1 MFIKEL
7 KLMNKIKDT
16 FTIQD
21 FEILTGIKAHTI
33 RIWEKRYNILTPSRI
48 NRNVRVYSLSE
59 LQKILNISLLYKN
72 NYKISKIAKL
82 SDDLLSEEAKTVAL
96 SDFSNN
102 YEINSLLLCMFTFDE
117 NLFQNIYLKLL
128 KKDSFIEIFS
138 NTYIPLLNHLGLLW
152 QTNSIKPAHEH
163 FISNLI
169 YQKIALNTAALPNIE
184 TTEEPVNVLFLPFG
198 EIHDLGLFFLNYY
211 LKLKGERTVYLGK
224 SIPFD
229 NLFYVNSQIKS
240 ITWITYFMLDTSTE
254 EKTMFLGNVEKLITN
269 NKNTSVIVGNI
280 WDDFSKENKNKKIIF
295 KTSLQD
301 LIAN

>member
-1 MFIKEL
+1 
-7 KLMNKIKDT
+7 MNKIKDT

-102 YEINSLLLCMFTFDE
+102 YEINSLLLCMYSFDE
-117 NLFQNIYLKLL
+117 NLFQNTYLKLS

-184 TTEEPVNVLFLPFG
+184 TIKEPVNVLFLPFG

-254 EKTMFLGNVEKLITN
+254 EKTMFLDNVEKLVSN

-280 WDDFSKENKNKKIIF
+280 WDDFSKENKNEKIIF

>member
-1 MFIKEL
+1 
-7 KLMNKIKDT
+7 MNKIKDT

-96 SDFSNN
+96 RDFSNN

-184 TTEEPVNVLFLPFG
+184 TTKEPVNVLFLPFG

-229 NLFYVNSQIKS
+229 NLFYVNSQIKN
-240 ITWITYFMLDTSTE
+240 ITWITYFMIDTTTE
-254 EKTMFLGNVEKLITN
+254 EKTMFLDNVEKLVSDN
-269 NKNTSVIVGNI
+269 NNTSIIVGNI
-280 WDDFSKENKNKKIIF
+280 WDDFSKKNKNKKMFF

>member
-1 MFIKEL
+1 
-7 KLMNKIKDT
+7 MNKIKDT

-184 TTEEPVNVLFLPFG
+184 TTKEPVNVLFLPFG

-269 NKNTSVIVGNI
+269 NKNTSIIVGNI

>member
-1 MFIKEL
+1 
-7 KLMNKIKDT
+7 MNKIKDT

-138 NTYIPLLNHLGLLW
+138 KTYIPLLNHLGLLW

-184 TTEEPVNVLFLPFG
+184 TTKEPVNVLFLPFG

-211 LKLKGERTVYLGK
+211 VKLKGERTVYLGK

-229 NLFYVNSQIKS
+229 NLFYVNSQIKR

>member
-1 MFIKEL
+1 
-7 KLMNKIKDT
+7 MNKIKDT

-33 RIWEKRYNILTPSRI
+33 RIWEKRYNLLSPSRI
-48 NRNVRVYSLSE
+48 NRNVRVYSLSD

-82 SDDLLSEEAKTVAL
+82 SDDLLSKEAKTVAL

-102 YEINSLLLCMFTFDE
+102 YEINSLLLCMYTFDD
-117 NLFQNIYLKLL
+117 NLFQNTYLKLL
-128 KKDSFIEIFS
+128 EKHSFIEIFS
-138 NTYIPLLNHLGLLW
+138 DTYIPLLNHLGLLW
-152 QTNSIKPAHEH
+152 QTDSIKPAHEH

-169 YQKIALNTAALPNIE
+169 YQKIALNISALPNKE
-184 TTEEPVNVLFLPFG
+184 TSNEPVNVLFLPFG

-211 LKLKGERTVYLGK
+211 LKLKGKKTVYLGK

-229 NLFYVNSQIKS
+229 NLFYVNSQIKN
-240 ITWITYFMLDTSTE
+240 ITWITYFMIDTTTE
-254 EKTMFLGNVEKLITN
+254 EKTMFLDNVEKLVSN
-269 NKNTSVIVGNI
+269 NKNTSIIVGNI

>member
-1 MFIKEL
+1 
-7 KLMNKIKDT
+7 MNKIKDT

-33 RIWEKRYNILTPSRI
+33 RIWEKRYNLLAPSRI
-48 NRNVRVYSLSE
+48 NRNVRVYSLSD

-72 NYKISKIAKL
+72 NYKISKISKL
-82 SDDLLSEEAKTVAL
+82 SDDLLSKEAKTVAL

-102 YEINSLLLCMFTFDE
+102 YEINSLVLCMYTFDE
-117 NLFQNIYLKLL
+117 NLFQNTYLKLL

-169 YQKIALNTAALPNIE
+169 YQKIALNIAALPNIE
-184 TTEEPVNVLFLPFG
+184 TTNEPVNILFLPYG

-211 LKLKGERTVYLGK
+211 LKLKGKRTVYLGK

-229 NLFYVNSQIKS
+229 NLFYVNSQFKN
-240 ITWITYFMLDTSTE
+240 ITWINYFMVDKPIE
-254 EKTMFLGNVEKLITN
+254 EKTAFLNNIEKLVAHT
-269 NKNTSVIVGNI
+269 KNRCIIVGNV
-280 WDDFSKENKNKKIIF
+280 WEEFSKENKNKKIIF
-295 KTSLQD
+295 KTSLEV

>member
-1 MFIKEL
+1 
-7 KLMNKIKDT
+7 MNKIKDT

-102 YEINSLLLCMFTFDE
+102 YEINSLLLCMYSFDE
-117 NLFQNIYLKLL
+117 NLFQNTYLKLS

-169 YQKIALNTAALPNIE
+169 YQKIALNIAALPNIE
-184 TTEEPVNVLFLPFG
+184 RTNEPVNVLFLPFG

-254 EKTMFLGNVEKLITN
+254 EKTMFLDNVEKLVSN

-280 WDDFSKENKNKKIIF
+280 WDDFSKENKNEKIIF

>member
-1 MFIKEL
+1 
-7 KLMNKIKDT
+7 MNKIKDT

-33 RIWEKRYNILTPSRI
+33 RIWEKRYNLLSPSRI
-48 NRNVRVYSLSE
+48 NRNVRVYSLSD

-82 SDDLLSEEAKTVAL
+82 SVDLLSKEAKTVAL

-102 YEINSLLLCMFTFDE
+102 YEINSLLLCMYTFDE
-117 NLFQNIYLKLL
+117 NLFQNTYLKLL
-128 KKDSFIEIFS
+128 EKHSFIEIFS
-138 NTYIPLLNHLGLLW
+138 DTYIPLLNHLGLLW
-152 QTNSIKPAHEH
+152 QTDSIKPAHEH

-169 YQKIALNTAALPNIE
+169 YQKIALNISALPNKE
-184 TTEEPVNVLFLPFG
+184 TSNEPVNVLFLPFG

-211 LKLKGERTVYLGK
+211 LKLKGKKTVYLGK

-229 NLFYVNSQIKS
+229 NLFYVNSQIKN
-240 ITWITYFMLDTSTE
+240 ITWITYFMIDTTTE
-254 EKTMFLGNVEKLITN
+254 EKTMFLDNVEKLVSDN
-269 NKNTSVIVGNI
+269 NNTSIIVGNI
-280 WDDFSKENKNKKIIF
+280 WDDFSKKNKNKKIFF

>member
-1 MFIKEL
+1 
-7 KLMNKIKDT
+7 MNKIKDT

>member
-1 MFIKEL
+1 
-7 KLMNKIKDT
+7 MNKIKDT

-33 RIWEKRYNILTPSRI
+33 RIWEKRYNILMPSRI

-96 SDFSNN
+96 NDFSNN
-102 YEINSLLLCMFTFDE
+102 YEINSLLLCMYSFDE

-169 YQKIALNTAALPNIE
+169 YQKIALNIAALPNIE
-184 TTEEPVNVLFLPFG
+184 RTNEPVNVLFLPFG

-254 EKTMFLGNVEKLITN
+254 VKTMFLDNVEKLVSN

-280 WDDFSKENKNKKIIF
+280 WNDFSKENKNEKIIF

>member
-1 MFIKEL
+1 
-7 KLMNKIKDT
+7 MNKIKDT

-48 NRNVRVYSLSE
+48 NRNVRVYSLSD
-59 LQKILNISLLYKN
+59 LQKILNISLLYNN

-82 SDDLLSEEAKTVAL
+82 SDALLSEEAKTVAL

-102 YEINSLLLCMFTFDE
+102 YEINSLLLCMYTFDE
-117 NLFQNIYLKLL
+117 NLFQNTYLKLL

-295 KTSLQD
+295 KISLQD

>member
-1 MFIKEL
+1 
-7 KLMNKIKDT
+7 MNKIKDT

-33 RIWEKRYNILTPSRI
+33 RIWEKRYNLLSPSRL
-48 NRNVRVYSLSE
+48 NRNVRVYSLSD

-82 SDDLLSEEAKTVAL
+82 SVDLLSKEAKTVAL

-102 YEINSLLLCMFTFDE
+102 YEINSLLLCMYTFDE
-117 NLFQNIYLKLL
+117 NLFQNTYLKLL
-128 KKDSFIEIFS
+128 EKHSFIEIFS
-138 NTYIPLLNHLGLLW
+138 DTYIPLLNHLGLLW
-152 QTNSIKPAHEH
+152 QTDSIKPAHEH

-169 YQKIALNTAALPNIE
+169 YQKIALNISALPNVE
-184 TTEEPVNVLFLPFG
+184 TSNEPVNVLFLPFG

-211 LKLKGERTVYLGK
+211 LKLKGKKTVYLGK

-229 NLFYVNSQIKS
+229 NLFYVNSQIKN
-240 ITWITYFMLDTSTE
+240 ITWITYFMIDTTTE
-254 EKTMFLGNVEKLITN
+254 EKTMFLDNVEKLVSDN
-269 NKNTSVIVGNI
+269 NNTSIIVGNI
-280 WDDFSKENKNKKIIF
+280 WDDFSKKNKNKKMFF

>member
-1 MFIKEL
+1 MIKEL

-102 YEINSLLLCMFTFDE
+102 YEINSLLLCMYSFDE
-117 NLFQNIYLKLL
+117 NLFQNTYLKLS

-184 TTEEPVNVLFLPFG
+184 TTKEPVNVLFLPFG

-240 ITWITYFMLDTSTE
+240 ITWITYFMLDTTTE
-254 EKTMFLGNVEKLITN
+254 EKTMFLDNVEKLVSN

-280 WDDFSKENKNKKIIF
+280 WDDFSKENKNEKIIF

>member
-1 MFIKEL
+1 
-7 KLMNKIKDT
+7 MNKIKDT

-184 TTEEPVNVLFLPFG
+184 TTKEPVNVLFLPFG

>member
-1 MFIKEL
+1 
-7 KLMNKIKDT
+7 MNKIKDT

-33 RIWEKRYNILTPSRI
+33 RIWEKRYNLLTPSRI

-102 YEINSLLLCMFTFDE
+102 YEINSLLLCMYTFDE
-117 NLFQNIYLKLL
+117 NLFQNTYLKLL
-128 KKDSFIEIFS
+128 KNDSFIEIFS

-169 YQKIALNTAALPNIE
+169 YQKIALNIAALPNIE
-184 TTEEPVNVLFLPFG
+184 TTNEPVNVLFLPFG

-229 NLFYVNSQIKS
+229 NLFYVNSQIKN
-240 ITWITYFMLDTSTE
+240 ITWITYFMIDTTTE
-254 EKTMFLGNVEKLITN
+254 EKTMFLDNVEKLVSDN
-269 NKNTSVIVGNI
+269 NNTSIIVGNI
-280 WDDFSKENKNKKIIF
+280 WDDFSKKNKNKKMFF

>member
-1 MFIKEL
+1 MFIKEF

-184 TTEEPVNVLFLPFG
+184 TTKEPVNVLFLPFG

-254 EKTMFLGNVEKLITN
+254 EKTMFLDNVEKLITN

-295 KTSLQD
+295 KISLQD

>member
-102 YEINSLLLCMFTFDE
+102 YEINSLLLCMYSFDE
-117 NLFQNIYLKLL
+117 NLFQNTYLKLS

-184 TTEEPVNVLFLPFG
+184 TIKEPVNVLFLPFG

-254 EKTMFLGNVEKLITN
+254 EKTMFLDNVEKLVSN

-280 WDDFSKENKNKKIIF
+280 WDDFSKENKNEKIIF

>member
-1 MFIKEL
+1 MFIKEF

-96 SDFSNN
+96 NDFSNN
-102 YEINSLLLCMFTFDE
+102 YEINSLLLCMYSFDE
-117 NLFQNIYLKLL
+117 NLFQNTYLKLL

-184 TTEEPVNVLFLPFG
+184 TTKEPVNVLFLPFG

-254 EKTMFLGNVEKLITN
+254 EKTMFLDNVEKLITN

>member
-1 MFIKEL
+1 
-7 KLMNKIKDT
+7 MNKIKDT

-33 RIWEKRYNILTPSRI
+33 RIWEKRYNLLSPSRI
-48 NRNVRVYSLSE
+48 NRNVRVYSLSD

-82 SDDLLSEEAKTVAL
+82 SVDLLSKEAKTVAL

-102 YEINSLLLCMFTFDE
+102 YEINSLLLCMYTFDE
-117 NLFQNIYLKLL
+117 NLFQNTYLKLL
-128 KKDSFIEIFS
+128 EKHSFIEIFS
-138 NTYIPLLNHLGLLW
+138 DTYIPLLNHLGLLW
-152 QTNSIKPAHEH
+152 QTDSIKPAHEH

-169 YQKIALNTAALPNIE
+169 YQKIALNISALPNKE
-184 TTEEPVNVLFLPFG
+184 TSNEPVNVLFLPFG

-211 LKLKGERTVYLGK
+211 LKLKGKKTVYLGK

-229 NLFYVNSQIKS
+229 NLFYVNSQIKN
-240 ITWITYFMLDTSTE
+240 ITWITYFMIDTTTE
-254 EKTMFLGNVEKLITN
+254 EKTMFLNNVEKLVSDN
-269 NKNTSVIVGNI
+269 NNTSIIVGNI
-280 WDDFSKENKNKKIIF
+280 WDDFSKKNKNKKIFF

>member
-1 MFIKEL
+1 
-7 KLMNKIKDT
+7 MNKIKDT

-102 YEINSLLLCMFTFDE
+102 YEINSLLLCMYSFDE
-117 NLFQNIYLKLL
+117 NLFQNTYLKLS

-184 TTEEPVNVLFLPFG
+184 TIKEPVNVLFLPFG

-254 EKTMFLGNVEKLITN
+254 EKTMFLDNVEKLVSN

-280 WDDFSKENKNKKIIF
+280 WDDFSKENKNEKIIF
-295 KTSLQD
+295 KTSLED
-301 LIAN
+301 LIAY

>member
-1 MFIKEL
+1 
-7 KLMNKIKDT
+7 MNKIKDT

-102 YEINSLLLCMFTFDE
+102 YEINSLLLCMYSFDE
-117 NLFQNIYLKLL
+117 NLFQNTYLKLS

-184 TTEEPVNVLFLPFG
+184 TIKEPVNVLFLPFG

-254 EKTMFLGNVEKLITN
+254 EKTMFLDNVEKLVSN

>member
-1 MFIKEL
+1 
-7 KLMNKIKDT
+7 MNKIKDT

-102 YEINSLLLCMFTFDE
+102 YEINSLLLCMYTFDE
-117 NLFQNIYLKLL
+117 NLFQNTYLKLL

-184 TTEEPVNVLFLPFG
+184 TIKEPVNVLFLPFG

-254 EKTMFLGNVEKLITN
+254 EKTMFLDNVEKLVSN

-280 WDDFSKENKNKKIIF
+280 WDDFSKENKNEKIIF

>member
-1 MFIKEL
+1 MLIKEL

-102 YEINSLLLCMFTFDE
+102 YEINSLLLCMYSFDE
-117 NLFQNIYLKLL
+117 NLFQNTYLKLS

-169 YQKIALNTAALPNIE
+169 YQKIALNIAALPNIE
-184 TTEEPVNVLFLPFG
+184 TTNEPVNVLFLPFG

-254 EKTMFLGNVEKLITN
+254 EKTMFLDNVEKLVSN

-280 WDDFSKENKNKKIIF
+280 WDDFSKENKNEKIIF

>member
-1 MFIKEL
+1 
-7 KLMNKIKDT
+7 MNKIKDT

-33 RIWEKRYNILTPSRI
+33 RIWEKRYNLLSPSRI
-48 NRNVRVYSLSE
+48 NRNVRVYSLSD

-82 SDDLLSEEAKTVAL
+82 SVDLLSKEAKTVAL

-102 YEINSLLLCMFTFDE
+102 YEINSLLLCMYTFDE
-117 NLFQNIYLKLL
+117 NLFQNTYLKLL
-128 KKDSFIEIFS
+128 EKHSFIEIFS
-138 NTYIPLLNHLGLLW
+138 DTYIPLLNHLGLLW

-184 TTEEPVNVLFLPFG
+184 STNEPVNVLFLPFG

-211 LKLKGERTVYLGK
+211 LKLKGKKTVYLGK

-229 NLFYVNSQIKS
+229 NLFYVNSQIKN
-240 ITWITYFMLDTSTE
+240 ITWITYFMIDTTTE
-254 EKTMFLGNVEKLITN
+254 EKTMFLDNVEKLVSDN
-269 NKNTSVIVGNI
+269 NNTSIIVGNI
-280 WDDFSKENKNKKIIF
+280 WDDFSKKNKNKKMFF

>member
-1 MFIKEL
+1 
-7 KLMNKIKDT
+7 MNKIKDT

-33 RIWEKRYNILTPSRI
+33 RIWEKRYNLLSPSRI
-48 NRNVRVYSLSE
+48 NRNVRVYSLSD

-82 SDDLLSEEAKTVAL
+82 SDDLLSKEAKTVAL

-102 YEINSLLLCMFTFDE
+102 YEINSLLLCMYTFDE
-117 NLFQNIYLKLL
+117 NLFQNTYLKLL
-128 KKDSFIEIFS
+128 EKHSFIEIFS
-138 NTYIPLLNHLGLLW
+138 DTYIPLLNHLGLLW
-152 QTNSIKPAHEH
+152 QTDSIKPAHEH

-169 YQKIALNTAALPNIE
+169 YQKIALNISALPNKE
-184 TTEEPVNVLFLPFG
+184 TSNEPVNVLFLPFG

-211 LKLKGERTVYLGK
+211 LKLKGKKTVYLGK

-229 NLFYVNSQIKS
+229 NLFYVNSQIKN
-240 ITWITYFMLDTSTE
+240 ITWITYFMIDTTTE
-254 EKTMFLGNVEKLITN
+254 EKTMFLNNVEKLVSDN
-269 NKNTSVIVGNI
+269 NNTSIIVGNI
-280 WDDFSKENKNKKIIF
+280 WDDFSKKNKNKKMFF

>member
-1 MFIKEL
+1 MIKEL

-102 YEINSLLLCMFTFDE
+102 YEINSLLLCMYSFDE
-117 NLFQNIYLKLL
+117 NLFQNTYLKLS

-184 TTEEPVNVLFLPFG
+184 TTKEPVNVLFLPFG

-254 EKTMFLGNVEKLITN
+254 EKTMFLDNVEKLVSN

-280 WDDFSKENKNKKIIF
+280 WDDFSKENKNEKIIF

>member
-1 MFIKEL
+1 
-7 KLMNKIKDT
+7 MNKIKDT

-48 NRNVRVYSLSE
+48 NRNVRVYSLSD
-59 LQKILNISLLYKN
+59 LQKILNISLLYNN

-82 SDDLLSEEAKTVAL
+82 SDALLSEEAKTVAL

-102 YEINSLLLCMFTFDE
+102 YEINSLLLCMYTFDE
-117 NLFQNIYLKLL
+117 NLFQNTYLKLL

-184 TTEEPVNVLFLPFG
+184 TTKEPVNVLFLPFG

>member
-1 MFIKEL
+1 
-7 KLMNKIKDT
+7 MNKIKDT
-16 FTIQD
+16 FTIHD

-184 TTEEPVNVLFLPFG
+184 TTKEPVNVLFLPFG

-295 KTSLQD
+295 KISLQD

>member
-1 MFIKEL
+1 
-7 KLMNKIKDT
+7 MNKIKDT

-184 TTEEPVNVLFLPFG
+184 TTKEPVNVLFLPFG

-254 EKTMFLGNVEKLITN
+254 EKTMFLDNVEKLITN

-295 KTSLQD
+295 KISLQD